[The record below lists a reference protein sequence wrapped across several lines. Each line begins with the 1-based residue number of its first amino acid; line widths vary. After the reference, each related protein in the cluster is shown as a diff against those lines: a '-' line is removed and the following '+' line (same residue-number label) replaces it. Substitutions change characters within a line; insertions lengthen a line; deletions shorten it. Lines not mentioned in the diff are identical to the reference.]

1 MNSTAA
7 GRGCRVFVSQIDLG
21 TGPQRTAGT
30 AGGTGGTGNSSTA
43 TCQGQTNQPPASLD
57 LQDIYGHC
65 TPDMSWAT
73 AAMLSA
79 RFATLTPGAKVPPVT
94 RMLPPGAGTGTPE
107 RVSCSGWPSLQ
118 LIDGGYAEGSG
129 IGTLADI
136 APALLEV
143 VRDHNA
149 TLDGT
154 EPLVVPVVLY
164 LEDETRSDI
173 VRQPQ
178 GLSAELF
185 VPLAGRSAK
194 FVQTSSGTWLQ
205 RIAGSIA
212 DPCPTVDRRRCL
224 DPDDAVQGKLTGG
237 IIIAAPLTKPS
248 VEAPL
253 GWTLQATQCPP
264 ARPGGYPCLKQ
275 LLDVLEPTGTD
286 SFARNRAVVT
296 NNTDTTSGPVLHRRC
311 GCRRTRS
318 THGGWDAGVIR

>member
-1 MNSTAA
+1 VT
-7 GRGCRVFVSQIDLG
+7 RILPPED
-21 TGPQRTAGT
+21 
-30 AGGTGGTGNSSTA
+30 GGTGGTPK
-43 TCQGQTNQPPASLD
+43 Q
-57 LQDIYGHC
+57 
-65 TPDMSWAT
+65 
-73 AAMLSA
+73 
-79 RFATLTPGAKVPPVT
+79 
-94 RMLPPGAGTGTPE
+94 
-107 RVSCSGWPSLQ
+107 VSCGGRPSLQ

-149 TLDGT
+149 TLSGA
-154 EPLVVPVVLY
+154 EPMVIPVVLY

-205 RIAGSIA
+205 RMAGSIA
-212 DPCPTVDRRRCL
+212 DPCPTVDRQRCL
-224 DPDDAVQGKLTGG
+224 AADAAVQGKLTGG

-253 GWTLQATQCPP
+253 GWTLSEDSLNRLEENAEDQATQCPP

-275 LLDVLEPTGTD
+275 LLDVLEPD
-286 SFARNRAVVT
+286 
-296 NNTDTTSGPVLHRRC
+296 
-311 GCRRTRS
+311 RT
-318 THGGWDAGVIR
+318 